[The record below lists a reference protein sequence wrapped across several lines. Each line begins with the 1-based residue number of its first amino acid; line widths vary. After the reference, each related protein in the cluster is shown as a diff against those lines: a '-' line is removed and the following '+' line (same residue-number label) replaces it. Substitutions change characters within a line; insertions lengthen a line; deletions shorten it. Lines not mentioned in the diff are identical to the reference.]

1 MPGQLRA
8 MWLDVSAGVA
18 GDMILGALVDAGASL
33 EFIAAQVDAVLPGA
47 VELAARPVTRAG
59 LRGTQVSVSLRE
71 ADPAPRAWRDIR
83 QLLTQ
88 APIPDAVRGNSLSV
102 FGRLA
107 AAEARVHGI
116 EPDDVHFHEVGAL
129 DSIADV
135 VGSCVGLHDLGI
147 AGIRA
152 SPLALGSG
160 TVSAEHG
167 VLPVPVPA
175 VLEMVRGWTVFGGG
189 AGELATPTGVALVTA
204 LASGCGPLPDMQVV
218 ATGVGAGSKDTPARA
233 NVVRVVIGDAVLADV
248 GAETA
253 GGGPAAEVVIE
264 ANVDDLD
271 PRLWP
276 AVITALLRAGAQDA
290 WLTPILMKKGRPAH
304 TLHVLARPQDAAAL
318 RAVVLAQTSTIGMR
332 SFSVAKYALAR
343 IWVPVEIGGQV
354 VRIKVAHDGAVI
366 QQATPEYGDVE
377 AAAAELTLPARQVLR
392 LAEAAAAEIGVAP
405 GGPVPGGPLPADP
418 V

>member
-1 MPGQLRA
+1 MPGQLRT

-18 GDMILGALVDAGASL
+18 GDMVLGALVDAGASL
-33 EFIAAQVDAVLPGA
+33 EVIGAQVDAVLPGA
-47 VELAARPVTRAG
+47 VALAARPVTRAG

-88 APIPDAVRGNSLSV
+88 APIPDAVRSNSLAV
-102 FGRLA
+102 FSRLA

-135 VGSCVGLHDLGI
+135 VGSCAGLHDLGI
-147 AGIRA
+147 AAIQA

-160 TVSAEHG
+160 AVGSEHG

-175 VLEMVRGWTVFGGG
+175 VLEMVGGWTVSGGG
-189 AGELATPTGVALVTA
+189 TGELATPTGVALVTA
-204 LASGCGPLPDMQVV
+204 LASGCGPLPVMQVV

-233 NVVRVVIGDAVLADV
+233 NVVRAVIGDAVIGDAV
-248 GAETA
+248 IGAAGAEAA
-253 GGGPAAEVVIE
+253 GGATAEVVIE

-276 AVITALLRAGAQDA
+276 AVLTALFQAGAQDA

-304 TLHVLARPQDAAAL
+304 SLHVLGRPEDEAAL
-318 RAVVLAQTSTIGMR
+318 RAVVVAQTSTIGMR

-343 IWVPVEIGGQV
+343 MWVPVDVGGQV

-366 QQATPEYGDVE
+366 RQATPEYADVE
-377 AAAAELTLPARQVLR
+377 AAAAALTLPVRQVLR
-392 LAEAAAAEIGVAP
+392 LADAAAALAGLAP
-405 GGPVPGGPLPADP
+405 GGQVPGGPA
-418 V
+418 

>member
-1 MPGQLRA
+1 MPGQLRT

-18 GDMILGALVDAGASL
+18 GDMVLGALVDAGASL
-33 EFIAAQVDAVLPGA
+33 EFIGAQVDAVLADA

-83 QLLTQ
+83 QLLTE
-88 APIPDAVRGNSLSV
+88 AAIPDAVRSNSLSV
-102 FGRLA
+102 FSRLA

-135 VGSCVGLHDLGI
+135 VGSCAGLHDLGVTEVQ
-147 AGIRA
+147 A

-167 VLPVPVPA
+167 ILPVPVPA
-175 VLEMVRGWTVFGGG
+175 VLEMVGGWTVFGGG

-204 LASGCGPLPDMQVV
+204 LASGCGPLPVMQVV

-233 NVVRVVIGDAVLADV
+233 NVVRVVIGDAD
-248 GAETA
+248 AETA
-253 GGGPAAEVVIE
+253 DDPAAEVVIE

-276 AVITALLRAGAQDA
+276 TVITALLQAGAQDA

-304 TLHVLARPQDAAAL
+304 TLHVLARLENAAAL

-343 IWVPVEIGGQV
+343 MWVPVEIGGQV

-366 QQATPEYGDVE
+366 RQATPEYADVE
-377 AAAAELTLPARQVLR
+377 AAAAELTLPVRQVLR
-392 LAEAAAAEIGVAP
+392 LAEAAAAQIGLAPGGLVP
-405 GGPVPGGPLPADP
+405 GGPVPADP
-418 V
+418 A

>member
-18 GDMILGALVDAGASL
+18 GDMVLGALVDAGASL
-33 EFIAAQVDAVLPGA
+33 EFIAAQVGAVLPGA

-88 APIPDAVRGNSLSV
+88 APIPDPVRGNSLAV
-102 FGRLA
+102 FSRLA

-116 EPDDVHFHEVGAL
+116 DAADVHFHEVGAL

-135 VGSCVGLHDLGI
+135 VGSCAGLHDLGI
-147 AGIRA
+147 ATIRA

-175 VLEMVRGWTVFGGG
+175 VLEMVGGWTVFGGG
-189 AGELATPTGVALVTA
+189 DGELATPTGVALVTA
-204 LASGCGPLPDMQVV
+204 LASGCGPLQDMQVV

-233 NVVRVVIGDAVLADV
+233 NVVRVVIGDAD
-248 GAETA
+248 AETA
-253 GGGPAAEVVIE
+253 GGSPAAEVVIE

-304 TLHVLARPQDAAAL
+304 TLHVLARPEDATTL
-318 RAVVLAQTSTIGMR
+318 RAVVVAQTSTIGMR

-343 IWVPVEIGGQV
+343 MWVPVEIGGQV
-354 VRIKVAHDGAVI
+354 VRIKVAHDGALI
-366 QQATPEYGDVE
+366 RQATPEYADVE
-377 AAAAELTLPARQVLR
+377 AAAAELTLPVRQVLR
-392 LAEAAAAEIGVAP
+392 LAEAAAAEIRLAP
-405 GGPVPGGPLPADP
+405 GGPVPGGPVPADP
-418 V
+418 A